1 MATTV
6 ADQVFGRVQALMA
19 EAGVATRAEAIRRV
33 ASEMDRSVSATSS
46 AYYTGARRARAA
58 GAGMAPPEPA
68 ATARTRRGRGAGGG
82 SGTPALYAQM
92 QPLVEAGATIEQ
104 AARRFGD
111 EEAVPEIAAGYARWA
126 EREGGDG
133 DRRAGDPGGD
143 LAGAL
148 ERIRTLEAEN
158 HDLRQDLTRAR
169 RVISR
174 ARAIL
179 DTAIE

>member
-6 ADQVFGRVQALMA
+6 ADQVFVRVEALMA
-19 EAGVATRAEAIRRV
+19 EAGAATRAEAIRRV

-46 AYYTGARRARAA
+46 AYYAGARRARAA
-58 GAGMAPPEPA
+58 GEGTAPPEPA
-68 ATARTRRGRGAGGG
+68 ATARTRRGRGAGSG
-82 SGTPALYAQM
+82 SGAPTLYAQM

-133 DRRAGDPGGD
+133 DRRAADPEGRVAD
-143 LAGAL
+143 AL
-148 ERIRTLEAEN
+148 ERISALEAEN
-158 HDLRQDLTRAR
+158 HDLRQELTRAR
-169 RVISR
+169 RAISR

-179 DTAIE
+179 DSAVE